1 MRKMVF
7 AAMVALMP
15 LAAIASTTWS
25 LQGTTYN
32 VDTLYHATV
41 GPGTTQTS
49 LVLSGGSDLK
59 VFYSTID
66 LTNPYID
73 VQTVHAGDKV
83 VGTNTLTGM
92 VNKYQTKD
100 SRYVTGVNADFF
112 GNSAPVS
119 TSVVNGEYYAA
130 FNSGWDFWG
139 ITKDTNQP
147 IVATMTFSGS
157 VSDATGNKHELSA
170 INRGRGENQLILY
183 TKRMGANTGTNAY
196 GIEASAKILSGELAP
211 GKSVEID
218 ITSAPATAGS
228 MTIPADGFVLSGHGS
243 AKTFV
248 EGLSIGD
255 KLTVSTSLTTA
266 ASEQFDAYNLAGGRP
281 LILGAGQVLE
291 TQGALDHLVS
301 LNPRTAIGYDK
312 DRTKLVILVVDGR
325 SSTSKGVVSK
335 VLADMMLNVGCY
347 DAMNFDG
354 GGSSAIYVNNLGIR
368 NEPSDGKER
377 AVVNAVFAVS
387 NTPEDNVVAK
397 IEFED
402 WAINLPHYG
411 MYKPVINAFNKYGVW
426 IGNVNDE
433 FTLSCD
439 SVLGEIIEGNTLL
452 AHGSGTHAL
461 TAHYGDLTAK
471 IPVTVGS
478 AGIHARIDSVLI
490 DSYYDYTVEV
500 QSPVGDKMLPVANQA
515 LTWSSDNSSVAT
527 VDDLGL
533 VHGVANG
540 STMIKGTVDGETA
553 YIVVNVEI
561 PESHVQVADNLGNPD
576 QWTISKTNVK
586 DVVATAVSKGGMN
599 IDFTVSSTRNPS
611 LTLVKDVCVW
621 SRPDSLVF
629 TLNPGDGAYSAL
641 NLTYSLAG
649 SRNAVIKCPLTL
661 TPNVTNEVK
670 IDLGENIDKTAPES
684 YPFIIKRLQFAVE
697 GTSGAAYSTY
707 VGPIKAIYNNVSPDA
722 GVESIIADPK
732 GGIDLSKPL
741 EYFNLQGVKV
751 TKPSKGELYIIRQ
764 GANAAKVLY

>member
-1 MRKMVF
+1 MIF
-7 AAMVALMP
+7 AAMVASMP
-15 LAAIASTTWS
+15 LAAIASTTWT
-25 LQGTTYN
+25 LQGTTYD

-49 LVLSGGSDLK
+49 LALSGGSDLK

-112 GNSAPVS
+112 GSSAPVS

-147 IVATMTFSGS
+147 IVATMTFSGT
-157 VSDATGNKHELSA
+157 VSDVAGNKHELSA

-183 TKRMGANTGTNAY
+183 TKRMGANTGTNSY

-211 GKSVEID
+211 GKSVEIE

-228 MTIPADGFVLSGHGS
+228 MAIPADGFVLSGHGT
-243 AKTFV
+243 AKAFI

-266 ASEQFDAYNLAGGRP
+266 EGEQFDAFNLAGGRP

-325 SSTSKGVVSK
+325 STASKGVVSK

-377 AVVNAVFAVS
+377 GVVNAVFAVS

-402 WAINLPHYG
+402 WAVTLPKYG
-411 MYKPVINAFNKYGVW
+411 IYKPVINAFNKYGVW

-433 FTLSCD
+433 YTLTCD
-439 SVLGEIIEGNTLL
+439 AALGEIQSGNTLL
-452 AHGSGTHAL
+452 TSGAGTHAL
-461 TAHYGDLTAK
+461 TAHYGDLTATL
-471 IPVTVGS
+471 PVTVGV
-478 AGIHARIDSVLI
+478 AAPEFRLDSVLV
-490 DSYYDYTVEV
+490 DGFYDYSIEV
-500 QSPVGDKMLPVANQA
+500 QSLVGDKMLPVANQA
-515 LTWSSDNSSVAT
+515 LTWSSDDVSIAT
-527 VDDLGL
+527 VDELGL
-533 VHGVANG
+533 VHGIANG
-540 STMIKGTVDGETA
+540 TTKIRGAVGEHSAEIT
-553 YIVVNVEI
+553 VNVEI
-561 PESHVQVADNLGNPD
+561 PQSHVQVADMLNNLD
-576 QWTISKTNVK
+576 EWTVSKTNVK
-586 DVVATAVSKGGMN
+586 DVVTTVVSEGGMN
-599 IDFTVSSTRNPS
+599 VDFTVSSTRNPS
-611 LTLVKDVCVW
+611 LTLVKDLYVW
-621 SRPDSLVF
+621 SRPDSLVL
-629 TLNPGDGAYSAL
+629 TINPGNGAFSAL

-649 SRNAVIKCPLTL
+649 SRNAMIKCPLTL
-661 TPNVTNEVK
+661 TPNVTNDVK
-670 IDLGENIDKTAPES
+670 IDLGASIDKTAPES

-697 GTSGAAYSTY
+697 GASGTAHSTY

-722 GVESIIADPK
+722 GVESVIADSK
-732 GGIDLSKPL
+732 DGIDFSKTV

-751 TKPSKGELYIIRQ
+751 AKPSKGELYIIRQ